1 MLLFLATIEDK
12 EDRSKMEQIYILYSQ
27 KLYQVAFSILQNVE
41 DAEDAVQT
49 AMVHTC
55 KHVKKLQ
62 DPKDHNTMWYVMR
75 ATKNAAINIYN
86 KKKRHWNK
94 EMSYDDMFVGE
105 DVLERYQEVSELSKR
120 ILELS
125 PRDRDILMLKYVHGY
140 EYSEIAG
147 ILKISKD
154 AAKKAGTRAKK
165 KLEES
170 IREEEK

>member
-1 MLLFLATIEDK
+1 
-12 EDRSKMEQIYILYSQ
+12 
-27 KLYQVAFSILQNVE
+27 
-41 DAEDAVQT
+41 
-49 AMVHTC
+49 
-55 KHVKKLQ
+55 
-62 DPKDHNTMWYVMR
+62 
-75 ATKNAAINIYN
+75 
-86 KKKRHWNK
+86 
-94 EMSYDDMFVGE
+94 MSYDDMFAGE